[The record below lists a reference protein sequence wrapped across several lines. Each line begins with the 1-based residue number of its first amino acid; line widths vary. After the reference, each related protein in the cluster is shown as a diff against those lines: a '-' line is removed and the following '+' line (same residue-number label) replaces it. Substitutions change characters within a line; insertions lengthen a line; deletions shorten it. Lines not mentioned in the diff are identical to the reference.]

1 MRDRLRRATGWWLA
15 AVLALAQA
23 QPAAAKPA
31 GKERVVIRTF
41 TGPGA
46 ARVRD
51 AVVQALT
58 RTKRY
63 EMVPNDRAEE
73 TAQEIGADLSTDA
86 GRAAVASRLEVS
98 GFVSGTIEKRR
109 RQLVLDLQVHGG
121 ASGAVTDARTFRA
134 ARPPK
139 LIAQVKRRLP
149 ADLRR
154 SPLKLE
160 APAPAVEEP
169 PPEVTEATPEPEP
182 QFAQPEPSPAREDA
196 ADEDEA
202 EPDPE
207 GDTGAGDA
215 TALEA
220 LVGARFMT
228 RSFAYQQP
236 ATRLPEHS
244 VALTPALHAQLRWY
258 PAASFTQD
266 FVSNLGVEAYAQL
279 MMTVEATD
287 GPAVYDTSSN
297 AFGANA
303 RVRIPIDASELGI
316 HLGWGAH
323 DVEIGNSQ
331 FGGDPEVPS
340 VAYRFLRIGADGR
353 IALSES
359 FALTLRASYLVLL
372 GFGELAEELW
382 FPDASG
388 GGIQAQVG
396 ASYALVGPLWLEAD
410 LGILHYF
417 LSMNVEPAAV
427 PAMAA
432 MQRVAEGASDQQ
444 LSAMLALALRL

>member
-1 MRDRLRRATGWWLA
+1 MRHGLRRATGWWLA
-15 AVLALAQA
+15 ALLALAPA

-31 GKERVVIRTF
+31 ARERVVVRTF
-41 TGPGA
+41 SGPGA

-51 AVVQALT
+51 AVVQALNKT
-58 RTKRY
+58 RRY

-86 GRAAVASRLEVS
+86 GRAAVAGRLELS
-98 GFVSGTIEKRR
+98 GFVSGTIEKRG
-109 RQLVLDLQVHGG
+109 RQLVLELQVHGG

-139 LIAQVKRRLP
+139 LVAQVKRRLP

-154 SPLKLE
+154 SPLQLE
-160 APAPAVEEP
+160 APAAAVEEP
-169 PPEVTEATPEPEP
+169 PPEITEAAPETEP
-182 QFAQPEPSPAREDA
+182 QFAQPEPTPGPEGAD
-196 ADEDEA
+196 DEDEA
-202 EPDPE
+202 EPDAE
-207 GDTGAGDA
+207 DEAGEA

-220 LVGARFMT
+220 AVGVRFMT

-244 VALTPALHAQLRWY
+244 VALTPALDARLRWY
-258 PAASFTQD
+258 PAASFTD
-266 FVSNLGVEAYAQL
+266 GFVANLGVEAYAQL
-279 MMTVEATD
+279 MLTVEATD

-303 RVRIPIDASELGI
+303 RVRIPLDASELGI

-323 DVEIGNSQ
+323 DVEIGDSQ

-372 GFGELAEELW
+372 GFGELAEEPW

-388 GGIQAQVG
+388 GGIQAQAGV
-396 ASYALVGPLWLEAD
+396 SYALVGPLWLEAD

-417 LSMNVEPAAV
+417 LSMNVEPATA
-427 PAMAA
+427 PAEAA
-432 MQRVAEGASDQQ
+432 LQRLADGASDQQ